1 MKNIRFSKHSTYSN
15 IRFET
20 LLIYVLLCPFFSN
33 RTWYRK
39 VIITAMDS
47 FLVSDEDLSIN
58 PSESTPID
66 FTMNTEIPS
75 ISDIFP
81 DSISVDDSFVTSIL
95 EEDTVRKCIN
105 DMVVAIE
112 NTVPQ
117 VKKILSRKRKR
128 NTSEWLVTKRKEA
141 NERGN
146 SYVNNEKKLIPEK
159 EVKPPCQKECKF
171 SCTKTINEDL
181 RKNIFDGFYSLA
193 REGKQM
199 FISQSVECTNVAR
212 RTTKDDEG
220 DLKVS
225 KKKTSYSYSLTVNEE
240 RVKVCKVF
248 YLGTLGISQK
258 IVYNVHEGREP
269 NTGIPKTNK
278 LTTSNASKIITEERK
293 DKVSQHNES
302 FHLIDSH
309 YCGAK
314 TGKQYLEPS
323 LNISKMYDLYKEKF
337 LGVEDVPVKESY
349 YRFIFNNEYNIDFH
363 KHKTD
368 RCDLCELYRAKHDN
382 KIELTPE
389 EVSAQQEHLNEKL
402 AMREEKNRDK
412 ESEDILLVVF
422 DLEKVVTLPKADKLL
437 LL

>member
-1 MKNIRFSKHSTYSN
+1 MKNIRFSKHSNYSN

-33 RTWYRK
+33 TTWYRK

-66 FTMNTEIPS
+66 FTINTELPS
-75 ISDIFP
+75 ISEIFP

-112 NTVPQ
+112 NTVPE

-141 NERGN
+141 YERGN

-159 EVKPPCQKECKF
+159 DVKPPCQKECKF

-193 REGKQM
+193 REGKRM
-199 FISQSVECTNVAR
+199 FISQSVECTNLAR

-258 IVYNVHEGREP
+258 N
-269 NTGIPKTNK
+269 GI
-278 LTTSNASKIITEERK
+278 
-293 DKVSQHNES
+293 
-302 FHLIDSH
+302 
-309 YCGAK
+309 
-314 TGKQYLEPS
+314 
-323 LNISKMYDLYKEKF
+323 
-337 LGVEDVPVKESY
+337 
-349 YRFIFNNEYNIDFH
+349 
-363 KHKTD
+363 
-368 RCDLCELYRAKHDN
+368 
-382 KIELTPE
+382 
-389 EVSAQQEHLNEKL
+389 
-402 AMREEKNRDK
+402 
-412 ESEDILLVVF
+412 
-422 DLEKVVTLPKADKLL
+422 
-437 LL
+437 